1 MVHIGIIPD
10 GNRRWCKDKDIDYK
24 LENLEELW
32 FNILLEQIRDLSLGN
47 YTYLELIDNVTFY
60 VCSIENINRNDNT
73 SKFIYLFLEKLFY
86 LYKNYET
93 IIDELY
99 SNETKNKKMII
110 LNFLNN
116 LFDNL
121 NIVPIGELDVLPENI
136 YNGLMELK
144 SNNKESNKYNLFLGI
159 AYDFKKDLIN
169 YGVNTNNNY
178 NRNQSEIDIV
188 IRTGGELRLSGFFPS
203 YVNYAEFF
211 YYKKFWPEIKI
222 KDIDN
227 VVSDFKNKRK
237 RRFGK

>member
-47 YTYLELIDNVTFY
+47 YTYLELIDNITFY

-86 LYKNYET
+86 FYKNYET

-144 SNNKESNKYNLFLGI
+144 SNNRETKKYNLFLGI

-203 YVNYAEFF
+203 HVNYAEFF

-222 KDIDN
+222 KDIN
-227 VVSDFKNKRK
+227 CVVSDFKNKRK

>member
-10 GNRRWCKDKDIDYK
+10 GNRRWCKDKNIDYK

-32 FNILLEQIRDLSLGN
+32 FSILLEQIKDLSLGE
-47 YTYLELIDNVTFY
+47 YQYLEIIDSLTFY

-86 LYKNYET
+86 FYKNYET

-99 SNETKNKKMII
+99 INETENKKMMI
-110 LNFLNN
+110 LNFLKT
-116 LFDNL
+116 LFNSL
-121 NIVPIGELDVLPENI
+121 NIVPIGELHVLPENI
-136 YNGLMELK
+136 YNGLIELK

-159 AYDFKKDLIN
+159 AYDFKEDLIN
-169 YGVNTNNNY
+169 YGLNKNKNY
-178 NRNQSEIDIV
+178 NRKQSEIDIV

-203 YVNYAEFF
+203 HVNYAEFF
-211 YYKKFWPEIKI
+211 YYKKFWPEIKV
-222 KDIDN
+222 KDIN
-227 VVSDFKNKRK
+227 QVVSDFKNKRE